1 MSKRCIPSVS
11 DLALIGQL
19 AVDYSYAEGLSRNPD
34 TIDCSVEPSLTRQE
48 FADQCDILNIMH
60 TFTTTGVLTH
70 VSPMQGQYGDFSEV
84 PDYETCL
91 KTVMVAD
98 DLFMT
103 LPPELR
109 AKFDNDV
116 GQFLAY
122 ASDPQNKD
130 EMIKIGL
137 IDPLA
142 KPKDD
147 VAAQPFVEQKLNE
160 VQPDP
165 IST

>member
-1 MSKRCIPSVS
+1 MSKRSVPS
-11 DLALIGQL
+11 DRYLEIHEHCYGNLAHLG
-19 AVDYSYAEGLSRNPD
+19 EGLSVNPD

-70 VSPMQGQYGDFSEV
+70 VSPIRAEYGDFTDV
-84 PDYETCL
+84 PDYESCL

-98 DLFMT
+98 DLFMS

-109 AKFDNDV
+109 AKFDNNPAHFFEFSSNPD
-116 GQFLAY
+116 
-122 ASDPQNKD
+122 NKD
-130 EMIKIGL
+130 EMIKLGL
-137 IDPLA
+137 IDA
-142 KPKDD
+142 PKSDF
-147 VAAQPFVEQKLNE
+147 AQANSEQNLNE
-160 VQPDP
+160 VQADP